1 MVIYAVLFQKSCH
14 SIQSTIFIGA
24 MFVRKMVADGED
36 VNSTH
41 LKNKGDDKDM
51 AYETCLEKDWK
62 LFRKKVPQW
71 QENYMERLLGE
82 YRAIISQERQPS
94 ERFWALYQRMRED
107 SSNPGVQIRMS
118 RSKMRG
124 NLLHLL
130 LCGVIGLSD
139 LEGFSPELRED
150 VEKQLEIES
159 TVEDSDEESV
169 DEEEMFEKFMH
180 QENMYQEDTAQ
191 QE

>member
-1 MVIYAVLFQKSCH
+1 
-14 SIQSTIFIGA
+14 
-24 MFVRKMVADGED
+24 
-36 VNSTH
+36 
-41 LKNKGDDKDM
+41 M
-51 AYETCLEKDWK
+51 AYETCLEEDWK

-94 ERFWALYQRMRED
+94 ERFWALYQRMRKD

-118 RSKMRG
+118 RSKMRD
-124 NLLHLL
+124 NVLHLL

-139 LEGFSPELRED
+139 LEGFSLELRED
-150 VEKQLEIES
+150 MEKQLEIES
-159 TVEDSDEESV
+159 AEEDSDEESV

>member
-1 MVIYAVLFQKSCH
+1 
-14 SIQSTIFIGA
+14 
-24 MFVRKMVADGED
+24 
-36 VNSTH
+36 
-41 LKNKGDDKDM
+41 M
-51 AYETCLEKDWK
+51 AYETCLEEDWK

-71 QENYMERLLGE
+71 QENDMERLLGE
-82 YRAIISQERQPS
+82 YRAIISEERLPS
-94 ERFWALYQRMRED
+94 ERFWALYQRMRKD

-118 RSKMRG
+118 RSQMR
-124 NLLHLL
+124 NNVLHLL

-150 VEKQLEIES
+150 MEKQLEIES
-159 TVEDSDEESV
+159 TVEDNDEESV

-180 QENMYQEDTAQ
+180 QENMYQENTAQ

>member
-1 MVIYAVLFQKSCH
+1 
-14 SIQSTIFIGA
+14 
-24 MFVRKMVADGED
+24 
-36 VNSTH
+36 
-41 LKNKGDDKDM
+41 
-51 AYETCLEKDWK
+51 
-62 LFRKKVPQW
+62 
-71 QENYMERLLGE
+71 MERLLGE
-82 YRAIISQERQPS
+82 YRAIISQEQQPS
-94 ERFWALYQRMRED
+94 ERFWTLYQRMQED

-118 RSKMRG
+118 RSKMRD

-150 VEKQLEIES
+150 MEKQLKIEF
-159 TVEDSDEESV
+159 TVEDS

>member
-1 MVIYAVLFQKSCH
+1 
-14 SIQSTIFIGA
+14 
-24 MFVRKMVADGED
+24 
-36 VNSTH
+36 
-41 LKNKGDDKDM
+41 M
-51 AYETCLEKDWK
+51 AYETCLEEDWK

-71 QENYMERLLGE
+71 QENDMERLLGE
-82 YRAIISQERQPS
+82 YRAIISEERLPS
-94 ERFWALYQRMRED
+94 ERFWALYQRMRKD
-107 SSNPGVQIRMS
+107 STNPGVQIRMS
-118 RSKMRG
+118 RSKMRD

-130 LCGVIGLSD
+130 LDGVIGLSD

-150 VEKQLEIES
+150 MEKQLEIES
-159 TVEDSDEESV
+159 TEEGSDEESV

>member
-1 MVIYAVLFQKSCH
+1 
-14 SIQSTIFIGA
+14 
-24 MFVRKMVADGED
+24 
-36 VNSTH
+36 
-41 LKNKGDDKDM
+41 M

-107 SSNPGVQIRMS
+107 STNPGVQIRMS
-118 RSKMRG
+118 RSKMRD

-130 LCGVIGLSD
+130 LDGAIGLSD

-150 VEKQLEIES
+150 MEKQLEIES
-159 TVEDSDEESV
+159 TVEDS